1 DVSLRCT
8 AAASGSS
15 PPPGRV
21 QPSPSRF
28 PCASSGWHRPH
39 EPPHPPDRGSRGQPS
54 HRARSLDAC
63 RLRGDRGAHGGGW
76 GVDGRLASPGPHP
89 DGHPAPGAG
98 WLRGHAADQGQPG
111 APSDSHHRRH
121 LVCPERRRH
130 QGARGRLRRLR
141 DQALQPPR
149 APRQDPRVRA
159 VRTPPRI
166 LIADDNA
173 MNLDIL
179 QTRLA
184 AHGYDVVTATAREA
198 PLAEAP
204 EPLPVVTLRDAML
217 PKPYGPGVCARLRAD
232 VTLPFMPIILVT
244 ARTDPKDVV
253 AGLEAGGDEYLT
265 KPVDQSALVARVKSM
280 LRIKAPHDTVR
291 EQGTRVGGQAGRD
304 RRHHR
309 PPRGREAR

>member
-184 AHGYDVVTATAREA
+184 VHGYDIVTATDGEAALALAREKQ
-198 PLAEAP
+198 PDLM
-204 EPLPVVTLRDAML
+204 LLDVTMPKLDGFEVCRRLRD
-217 PKPYGPGVCARLRAD
+217 D
-232 VTLPFMPIILVT
+232 ESLPFMPIILVT
-244 ARTDPKDVV
+244 ARADPKDVV

-280 LRIKAPHDTVR
+280 LRIKALHDTVQ
-291 EQGTRVGGQAGRD
+291 EQAARLEGQAGELRD
-304 RRHHR
+304 LNRTLEERV
-309 PPRGREAR
+309 